1 MILKIIKFL
10 FCILIISSS
19 NVVYSQSSAWDA
31 LLSKDFKVNLDQR
44 NKPITVVA
52 KWLSDK
58 SGITIIVNDSM
69 NKNIF
74 LFSPNK
80 INITEAFTMFEAIL
94 NLNQLE
100 LVRENKFLIIKPFY
114 KPKYKYYEPIGPVNE
129 IETELKVYHL
139 KNNDASNIIKI
150 INEIFGVR

>member
-1 MILKIIKFL
+1 
-10 FCILIISSS
+10 
-19 NVVYSQSSAWDA
+19 VVFSQSTAWEP

-58 SGITIIVNDSM
+58 SGITIIVSDSI

-80 INITEAFTMFEAIL
+80 LNITEAFTMSEAIL

-114 KPKYKYYEPIGPVNE
+114 KSKYKYYEPIGPVNE
-129 IETELKVYHL
+129 VETELKVYHL
-139 KNNDASNIIKI
+139 KNNDTSNIVKI
-150 INEIFGVR
+150 INDLFNFGIR